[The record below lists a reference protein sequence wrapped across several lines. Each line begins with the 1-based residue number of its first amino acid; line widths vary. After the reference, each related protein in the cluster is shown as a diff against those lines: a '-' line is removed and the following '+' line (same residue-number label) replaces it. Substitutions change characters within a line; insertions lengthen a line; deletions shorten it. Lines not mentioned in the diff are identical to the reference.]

1 MGFYGNITNTSK
13 TTFAF
18 DRIYNN
24 RLQMDNNCASDG
36 VFLGRYVLVEY
47 GLPASQYI
55 IGYLDNNGNMYDDPT
70 DRSDSHIILCEKGK
84 MVKISKSSYWYL
96 YTGDIKSDGSPYW
109 RYLTRITNDRVDDE
123 QYNKNYQ
130 IDYPV
135 YGRGY
140 DSTVWIKQY
149 INNQETYIQIAE
161 LNTVVPNFSIYPLL
175 PQDPYVAVDNASI
188 VYQPGKYYYYD
199 ETDSHYK
206 LDNND
211 TKTEGRVYYLESELG
226 PAITADQ
233 SSTNLLYKL
242 RVPTN
247 FQLDL
252 DDNNIYYNKEG
263 FSKTKHSY
271 DNTTENS
278 INYKL
283 SQSGYKFYYNVEQD
297 NVVGEPIEDGYDR
310 KSLVVKLPAL
320 GNAVCETYD
329 LLYGQNRNDSTTNFD
344 KTNVK
349 GALNTLNKK
358 MNLGKLE
365 TNKLIYF
372 STETDNDINDNYMKS
387 AIIQGDNL
395 ISIDADIEKNGGAIK
410 ITHNNLD
417 VSKASKSYGKDVD
430 FSTFGSSI
438 TLPKLFA
445 DRAGHVVKEETFSVS
460 IPKGSYENTKE
471 GNVLTSLSFI
481 DTTGA
486 LSSEKSYL
494 GTLTLG
500 TGYITNDKLN
510 TITKDTTLND
520 SINRLIDNSD
530 SKYNTLLGQTNN
542 SFGKDT
548 VPTLYGLRQGI
559 NSDRDNISNLSDKI
573 DILNGA
579 VSTTNSVAY
588 SIKQAIDKLDK
599 TDNKVDKQFVT
610 AVEEKDGLIT
620 VSRSALQENDLPI
633 TFDGT
638 YSSSNK
644 VATMSSLNTLKT
656 NLLGGYTGTLADINT
671 LASGKLNESAV
682 RGLTYNATSGNNGA
696 KTIAE
701 MFDLIV
707 ELQNKNTQLNTT
719 IKALQDKDAESD
731 TTIKALQDKDI
742 ELNNLIAGLRTD
754 VDALK
759 NNSNNTDTP
768 SETT

>member
-13 TTFAF
+13 TTFTF
-18 DRIYNN
+18 DKIYSN
-24 RLQMDNNCASDG
+24 RLQMDNSCTSDG
-36 VFLGRYVLVEY
+36 IFLGRYVLVEY
-47 GLPASQYI
+47 GLPATQYLV
-55 IGYLDNNGNMYDDPT
+55 GYLDNKIMYDDPS
-70 DRSDSHIILCEKGK
+70 DRSDSHIILCENGK
-84 MVKISKSSYWYL
+84 LVKVKRSNQWYL
-96 YTGDIKSDGSPYW
+96 YVGNVTASGTKEW
-109 RYLTRITNDRVDDE
+109 KYLTRITNDRVDDE
-123 QYNKNYQ
+123 QYNLNYQ

-149 INNQETYIQIAE
+149 INNQETYVQIAE

-175 PQDPYVAVDNASI
+175 PQDPYVAVDDASV

-206 LDNND
+206 LDNSD

-226 PAITADQ
+226 PAITTDQ

-263 FSKTKHSY
+263 FNKAKSSY

-283 SQSGYKFYYNVEQD
+283 SQSGYRFYYNVEQD

-320 GNAVCETYD
+320 GNAVCDTYD
-329 LLYGQNRNDSTTNFD
+329 LLYGQNRNDSATNFD
-344 KTNVK
+344 KTNIK
-349 GALNTLNKK
+349 GALNTLNRK
-358 MNLGKLE
+358 MSLDKLD

-372 STETDNDINDNYMKS
+372 STEIDNNINDNYMKS
-387 AIIQGDNL
+387 ATIEGDNL
-395 ISIDADIEKNGGAIK
+395 ISVDANIEKNNGVIK
-410 ITHNNLD
+410 VTHNNLD
-417 VSKASKSYGKDVD
+417 VNKASKSYGKDVD
-430 FSTFGSSI
+430 FGTFGSSI
-438 TLPKLFA
+438 TLPKLFT
-445 DRAGHVVKEETFSVS
+445 DRAGHIVKEETFSIS
-460 IPKGSYENTKE
+460 IPKGSYANTKE
-471 GNVLTSLSFI
+471 GNVFTSLSFT

-494 GTLTLG
+494 GTLALG
-500 TGYITNDKLN
+500 EGYTINNKLN

-520 SINRLIDNSD
+520 SISKLIDNSD
-530 SKYNTLLGQTNN
+530 SKYNTLLGQSNN

-548 VPTLYGLRQGI
+548 IPTLYGLRQGI
-559 NSDRDNISNLSDKI
+559 NADRDSISNLSDKI
-573 DILNGA
+573 DVLNGT

-599 TDNKVDKQFVT
+599 ADNKVDKQFVT
-610 AVEEKDGLIT
+610 AVEEKNGLIT
-620 VSRSALQENDLPI
+620 VSRSALQESDLPI

-671 LASGKLNESAV
+671 LANGKLDESAV
-682 RGLTYNATSGNNGA
+682 RNLTYNATSGDNGA
-696 KTIAE
+696 KTVAG

-707 ELQNKNTQLNTT
+707 ALQNKSVELEKT
-719 IKALQDKDAESD
+719 IKALQDKD
-731 TTIKALQDKDI
+731 T
-742 ELNNLIAGLRTD
+742 ELNNLITGLRTD
-754 VDALK
+754 IDALK

>member
-13 TTFAF
+13 TTFTF

-55 IGYLDNNGNMYDDPT
+55 IGYLDNNGNMYDDPA
-70 DRSDSHIILCEKGK
+70 DRSDSHIILWEKGK
-84 MVKISKSSYWYL
+84 MVKVNRNRYWYL
-96 YTGDIKSDGSPYW
+96 YTGDTKSDGSPYW

-149 INNQETYIQIAE
+149 VNNQETYIQIAE

-175 PQDPYVAVDNASI
+175 PQDPYVAVDNANI

-199 ETDSHYK
+199 ENDSHYK
-206 LDNND
+206 LDNNA
-211 TKTEGRVYYLESELG
+211 TKTEGRIYYLESELG

-263 FSKTKHSY
+263 FNKTKRSY
-271 DNTTENS
+271 DGNTENS

-358 MNLGKLE
+358 MNLEKLK

-372 STETDNDINDNYMKS
+372 STETDNNINDNYMKS
-387 AIIQGDNL
+387 ATIQGDNL
-395 ISIDADIEKNGGAIK
+395 ISIDADIEKNDGAIK

-417 VSKASKSYGKDVD
+417 VNKASKSYGKNVD
-430 FSTFGSSI
+430 FNTFGSSI
-438 TLPKLFA
+438 TLPKLFT
-445 DRAGHVVKEETFSVS
+445 DRAGHIVKEETFSVS

-500 TGYITNDKLN
+500 TGYTTNNKLN

-520 SINRLIDNSD
+520 SISKLIDNSD

-542 SFGKDT
+542 SFGKDA

-559 NSDRDNISNLSDKI
+559 NSDRDSISNLSDKI
-573 DILNGA
+573 DILNGT

-588 SIKQAIDKLDK
+588 NIKQAIDKLDK

-620 VSRSALQENDLPI
+620 VSRSPLQESDLPI

-638 YSSSNK
+638 YSNSNK

-656 NLLGGYTGTLADINT
+656 NLLGGYTGTLADVNT
-671 LASGKLNESAV
+671 LASSKLNENAV

-696 KTIAE
+696 KTITG

-707 ELQNKNTQLNTT
+707 ELQNKNAQLNTT
-719 IKALQDKDAESD
+719 IKALQDKD
-731 TTIKALQDKDI
+731 T
-742 ELNNLIAGLRTD
+742 ELNKLITELRTD
-754 VDALK
+754 VDELK
-759 NNSNNTDTP
+759 KKINANTP

>member
-13 TTFAF
+13 TTFTF
-18 DRIYNN
+18 DKIYSN
-24 RLQMDNNCASDG
+24 RLQMDNSCTSDG
-36 VFLGRYVLVEY
+36 IFLGRYVLVEY
-47 GLPASQYI
+47 GLPATQYLV
-55 IGYLDNNGNMYDDPT
+55 GYLDNKIMYDDPS
-70 DRSDSHIILCEKGK
+70 DRSDSHIILCENGK
-84 MVKISKSSYWYL
+84 LVKVKRSNQWYL
-96 YTGDIKSDGSPYW
+96 YVGNVAASGTKEW
-109 RYLTRITNDRVDDE
+109 KYLTRITNDRVDDE
-123 QYNKNYQ
+123 QYNLNYQ

-149 INNQETYIQIAE
+149 INNQETYVQIAE

-175 PQDPYVAVDNASI
+175 PQDPYVAVDDSSI

-263 FSKTKHSY
+263 FNKAKRSY
-271 DNTTENS
+271 DNKTENT

-283 SQSGYKFYYNVEQD
+283 SQSGYRFYYNVEQD

-320 GNAVCETYD
+320 GNAVCDTYD
-329 LLYGQNRNDSTTNFD
+329 LLYGQNRDDSVTNFN

-349 GALNTLNKK
+349 GALNTLNRK
-358 MNLGKLE
+358 MSLDKLD

-372 STETDNDINDNYMKS
+372 STETDSDIDDNYMKS
-387 AIIQGDNL
+387 ATIEGDNL
-395 ISIDADIEKNGGAIK
+395 ISVDANIEKNSGIIK
-410 ITHNNLD
+410 VTHNNLD
-417 VSKASKSYGKDVD
+417 VNKASKSYGKDVD

-438 TLPKLFA
+438 KLPKLST
-445 DRAGHVVKEETFSVS
+445 DRAGHIVKEETFSVS
-460 IPKGSYENTKE
+460 IPKGSYINTKE
-471 GNVLTSLSFI
+471 GNVFTSLSFT

-494 GTLTLG
+494 GTLALG
-500 TGYITNDKLN
+500 EGYTINNKLN

-520 SINRLIDNSD
+520 SISKLIDNSD
-530 SKYNTLLGQTNN
+530 NKYNTLLGQSNN

-548 VPTLYGLRQGI
+548 IPTLYGLRQGI
-559 NSDRDNISNLSDKI
+559 NADRDSISNLSSKI
-573 DILNGA
+573 DVLNGA

-599 TDNKVDKQFVT
+599 ADNKVDKQFVT

-682 RGLTYNATSGNNGA
+682 RGLTYNATSGDNGA
-696 KTIAE
+696 KTVAG

-707 ELQNKNTQLNTT
+707 ALQNKNAELNQT
-719 IKALQDKDAESD
+719 IKALQNKD
-731 TTIKALQDKDI
+731 T
-742 ELNNLIAGLRTD
+742 ELNNLIIGLRTD

>member
-13 TTFAF
+13 TTFTF
-18 DRIYNN
+18 DKIYSN
-24 RLQMDNNCASDG
+24 RLQMDNSCTSDG
-36 VFLGRYVLVEY
+36 IFLGRYVLVEY
-47 GLPASQYI
+47 GLPATQYLV
-55 IGYLDNNGNMYDDPT
+55 GYLDNKIMYDDPS
-70 DRSDSHIILCEKGK
+70 DRSDSHIILCENGK
-84 MVKISKSSYWYL
+84 LVKVKRSNQWYL
-96 YTGDIKSDGSPYW
+96 YVGNVTASGTKEW
-109 RYLTRITNDRVDDE
+109 KYLTRITNDRVDDE
-123 QYNKNYQ
+123 QYNLNYQ

-149 INNQETYIQIAE
+149 INNQETYVQIAE

-226 PAITADQ
+226 PAITTDQ

-263 FSKTKHSY
+263 FSKTKRSY
-271 DNTTENS
+271 DNTTKNS

-283 SQSGYKFYYNVEQD
+283 SQSGYRFYYNVEQD

-320 GNAVCETYD
+320 GNAVCDTYD
-329 LLYGQNRNDSTTNFD
+329 LLYGQNRDDSTTNFD
-344 KTNVK
+344 KTNIK
-349 GALNTLNKK
+349 GALNTLNRK
-358 MNLGKLE
+358 MSLDKLD

-387 AIIQGDNL
+387 ATIEGDNL
-395 ISIDADIEKNGGAIK
+395 ISVDANIEKNSGVIK

-430 FSTFGSSI
+430 FGTFGSSI
-438 TLPKLFA
+438 TLPKLFT
-445 DRAGHVVKEETFSVS
+445 DRAGHIVKEETFSVS
-460 IPKGSYENTKE
+460 IPKGSYTNTKE
-471 GNVLTSLSFI
+471 GNVFTSLNFT

-494 GTLTLG
+494 GTLALG
-500 TGYITNDKLN
+500 KGYIINNKLN

-520 SINRLIDNSD
+520 SISKLIDNSD
-530 SKYNTLLGQTNN
+530 SKYNTLLGQSNN

-548 VPTLYGLRQGI
+548 IPTLYGLRQGI
-559 NSDRDNISNLSDKI
+559 NTDRDSISNLSDKI
-573 DILNGA
+573 DVLNGT

-620 VSRSALQENDLPI
+620 VSRSALQESDLPI

-638 YSSSNK
+638 YSNSNK

-682 RGLTYNATSGNNGA
+682 RGLTYNATSGDNGA
-696 KTIAE
+696 KTVVG

-707 ELQNKNTQLNTT
+707 VLQTKNAELNKT
-719 IKALQDKDAESD
+719 IKALQDKD
-731 TTIKALQDKDI
+731 T
-742 ELNNLIAGLRTD
+742 ELNDLITGLRTD

-759 NNSNNTDTP
+759 KNSNNTDIP

>member
-13 TTFAF
+13 TTFTF
-18 DRIYNN
+18 DKIYSN
-24 RLQMDNNCASDG
+24 RLQMDNSCTSDG
-36 VFLGRYVLVEY
+36 IFLGRYVLVEY
-47 GLPASQYI
+47 GLPATQYLV
-55 IGYLDNNGNMYDDPT
+55 GYLDNKIMYDDPS
-70 DRSDSHIILCEKGK
+70 DRSDSHIILCENGK
-84 MVKISKSSYWYL
+84 LVKVKRSNQWYL
-96 YTGDIKSDGSPYW
+96 YVGNVTASGTKEW
-109 RYLTRITNDRVDDE
+109 KYLTRITNDRVDDE
-123 QYNKNYQ
+123 QYNLNYQ

-149 INNQETYIQIAE
+149 INNQETYVQIAE

-175 PQDPYVAVDNASI
+175 PQDPYVAVDDSNI
-188 VYQPGKYYYYD
+188 IYQPGKYYYYD

-226 PAITADQ
+226 PAITTDQ

-263 FSKTKHSY
+263 FSKTKRSY
-271 DNTTENS
+271 DNTTENT

-283 SQSGYKFYYNVEQD
+283 SQSGYRFYYNVEQD

-320 GNAVCETYD
+320 GNAVCDTYD
-329 LLYGQNRNDSTTNFD
+329 LLYGQNRDDSATNFD
-344 KTNVK
+344 KTNIK
-349 GALNTLNKK
+349 GALNTLNRK
-358 MNLGKLE
+358 MSLDKLD

-387 AIIQGDNL
+387 ATIEGDNL
-395 ISIDADIEKNGGAIK
+395 ISVDANIEKNSGVIK

-417 VSKASKSYGKDVD
+417 VSKASKSYGKDID
-430 FSTFGSSI
+430 FGTFGSSI
-438 TLPKLFA
+438 TLPKLFT
-445 DRAGHVVKEETFSVS
+445 DRAGHIVKEETFSVS
-460 IPKGSYENTKE
+460 IPKGSYINTKE
-471 GNVLTSLSFI
+471 GNVFTSLNFI

-500 TGYITNDKLN
+500 TGYITNNKLN

-520 SINRLIDNSD
+520 SITKLIDNSD

-559 NSDRDNISNLSDKI
+559 NSDRDSISNLSDKI

-599 TDNKVDKQFVT
+599 ADNKVDKQFVT
-610 AVEEKDGLIT
+610 AVEEKDGLII
-620 VSRSALQENDLPI
+620 VSRSALQESDLPI

-671 LASGKLNESAV
+671 LTSSKLNESAV
-682 RGLTYNATSGNNGA
+682 RGLTYNATSGDNGA
-696 KTIAE
+696 KTVAE

-707 ELQNKNTQLNTT
+707 ALQNKNAELNKT
-719 IKALQDKDAESD
+719 IKALQDKD
-731 TTIKALQDKDI
+731 T
-742 ELNNLIAGLRTD
+742 ELNDLITGLRTD

-759 NNSNNTDTP
+759 KNSNNTDTP

>member
-13 TTFAF
+13 TTFTF
-18 DRIYNN
+18 DKIYSN
-24 RLQMDNNCASDG
+24 RLQMDNSCTSDG
-36 VFLGRYVLVEY
+36 IFLGRYVLVEY
-47 GLPASQYI
+47 GLPATQYLV
-55 IGYLDNNGNMYDDPT
+55 GYLDNKIMYDDPS
-70 DRSDSHIILCEKGK
+70 DRSDSHIILCENGK
-84 MVKISKSSYWYL
+84 LVKVKRSNQWYL
-96 YTGDIKSDGSPYW
+96 YVGNVTASGTKEW
-109 RYLTRITNDRVDDE
+109 KYLTRITNDRVDDE
-123 QYNKNYQ
+123 QYNLNYQ

-149 INNQETYIQIAE
+149 INNQETYVQIAE

-226 PAITADQ
+226 PAITTDQ

-263 FSKTKHSY
+263 FSKTKRSY
-271 DNTTENS
+271 DNTTKNS

-283 SQSGYKFYYNVEQD
+283 SQSGYRFYYNVEQD

-320 GNAVCETYD
+320 GNAVCDTYD
-329 LLYGQNRNDSTTNFD
+329 LLYGQNRDDSITNFD
-344 KTNVK
+344 KTNIK
-349 GALNTLNKK
+349 GALNTLNRK
-358 MNLGKLE
+358 MSLDKLD

-387 AIIQGDNL
+387 ATIEGDNL
-395 ISIDADIEKNGGAIK
+395 ISVDANIEKNSGVIK

-430 FSTFGSSI
+430 FGTFGSSI
-438 TLPKLFA
+438 TLPKLFT
-445 DRAGHVVKEETFSVS
+445 DRAGHIVKEETFSVS
-460 IPKGSYENTKE
+460 IPKGSYTNTKE
-471 GNVLTSLSFI
+471 GNVFTSLNFT

-494 GTLTLG
+494 GTLALG
-500 TGYITNDKLN
+500 KGYIINNKLN

-520 SINRLIDNSD
+520 SISKLIDNSD
-530 SKYNTLLGQTNN
+530 SKYNTLLGQSNN

-548 VPTLYGLRQGI
+548 IPTLYGLRQGI
-559 NSDRDNISNLSDKI
+559 NADRDSISNLSDKI
-573 DILNGA
+573 DVLNGT

-588 SIKQAIDKLDK
+588 SVKQAIDKLDK

-620 VSRSALQENDLPI
+620 VSRSALQESDLPI

-638 YSSSNK
+638 YSNSNK

-682 RGLTYNATSGNNGA
+682 RGLTYNATSGDNGA
-696 KTIAE
+696 KTVVG

-707 ELQNKNTQLNTT
+707 VLQTKNAELNKT
-719 IKALQDKDAESD
+719 IKALQDKD
-731 TTIKALQDKDI
+731 T
-742 ELNNLIAGLRTD
+742 ELNDLITGLRTD

-759 NNSNNTDTP
+759 KNSNNTDTP

>member
-13 TTFAF
+13 TTFTF
-18 DRIYNN
+18 DKIYSN
-24 RLQMDNNCASDG
+24 RLQMDNSCTSDG
-36 VFLGRYVLVEY
+36 IFLGRYVLVEY
-47 GLPASQYI
+47 GLPATQYLV
-55 IGYLDNNGNMYDDPT
+55 GYLDNKIMYDDPS
-70 DRSDSHIILCEKGK
+70 DRSDSHIILCENGK
-84 MVKISKSSYWYL
+84 LVKVKRSNQWYL
-96 YTGDIKSDGSPYW
+96 YVGNVTASGIKEW
-109 RYLTRITNDRVDDE
+109 KYLTRITNDRVDDE
-123 QYNKNYQ
+123 QYNLNYQ

-149 INNQETYIQIAE
+149 INNQETYVQIAE

-175 PQDPYVAVDNASI
+175 PQDPYVVVDDSNI

-211 TKTEGRVYYLESELG
+211 TKTEGRIYYLESELG
-226 PAITADQ
+226 PAITTDQ

-263 FSKTKHSY
+263 FSKTKHFR
-271 DNTTENS
+271 DNKTENT

-283 SQSGYKFYYNVEQD
+283 SQSGYRFYYNVEQD

-320 GNAVCETYD
+320 GNAVCDTYD
-329 LLYGQNRNDSTTNFD
+329 LLYGQNRNDSVTNFD
-344 KTNVK
+344 KTNIK
-349 GALNTLNKK
+349 GALNTLNRK
-358 MNLGKLE
+358 MSLDKLD

-372 STETDNDINDNYMKS
+372 STEIDNDINDNYMKS
-387 AIIQGDNL
+387 ATIEGDNL
-395 ISIDADIEKNGGAIK
+395 ISVDANIEKNSGIIK
-410 ITHNNLD
+410 VTHNNLD
-417 VSKASKSYGKDVD
+417 VNKASKSYGKDVD
-430 FSTFGSSI
+430 FGTFGSSI
-438 TLPKLFA
+438 KLPKLST
-445 DRAGHVVKEETFSVS
+445 DRAGHIVKEETFSVS
-460 IPKGSYENTKE
+460 IPKGSYTNTKE
-471 GNVLTSLSFI
+471 GNVFTSLSFT

-494 GTLTLG
+494 GTLALG
-500 TGYITNDKLN
+500 EGYTINNKLN
-510 TITKDTTLND
+510 TITKDTTLNN
-520 SINRLIDNSD
+520 SISKLIDNSD
-530 SKYNTLLGQTNN
+530 NKYNTLLGQSNN

-548 VPTLYGLRQGI
+548 TPTLYGLRQGI
-559 NSDRDNISNLSDKI
+559 NADRDSISNLSGKI

-599 TDNKVDKQFVT
+599 ADNKVDKQFVT

-633 TFDGT
+633 TFDGV

-671 LASGKLNESAV
+671 LISGKLDESAV
-682 RGLTYNATSGNNGA
+682 RGLTYNATSGDNGA
-696 KTIAE
+696 KTVAE

-707 ELQNKNTQLNTT
+707 ALQNK
-719 IKALQDKDAESD
+719 DK
-731 TTIKALQDKDI
+731 
-742 ELNNLIAGLRTD
+742 ELNDLITGLRAD

-759 NNSNNTDTP
+759 K
-768 SETT
+768 

>member
-13 TTFAF
+13 TTFTF
-18 DRIYNN
+18 DKIYSN
-24 RLQMDNNCASDG
+24 RLQMDNSCTSDG
-36 VFLGRYVLVEY
+36 IFLGRYVLVEY
-47 GLPASQYI
+47 GLPATQYLV
-55 IGYLDNNGNMYDDPT
+55 GYLDNKIMYDDPS
-70 DRSDSHIILCEKGK
+70 DRSDSHIILCENGK
-84 MVKISKSSYWYL
+84 LVKVKRSNQWYL
-96 YTGDIKSDGSPYW
+96 YVGNVAASGTKEW
-109 RYLTRITNDRVDDE
+109 KYLTRITNDRVDDE
-123 QYNKNYQ
+123 QYNLNYQ

-149 INNQETYIQIAE
+149 INNQETYVQIAE

-175 PQDPYVAVDNASI
+175 PQDPYVAVDDSNI

-271 DNTTENS
+271 DNTTKNS

-387 AIIQGDNL
+387 ATIQGDNL

-460 IPKGSYENTKE
+460 IPKGSYENIKE

-500 TGYITNDKLN
+500 TGYTTNVKLN

-559 NSDRDNISNLSDKI
+559 NSDRDNINNLSDKI

-644 VATMSSLNTLKT
+644 VATMSSLNTLKA
-656 NLLGGYTGTLADINT
+656 NLLGDYTGTLADVNT
-671 LASGKLNESAV
+671 LASSKLNEDAV
-682 RGLTYNATSGNNGA
+682 RGLTYNATSGTNGA

-707 ELQNKNTQLNTT
+707 ELQNKNTQLN
-719 IKALQDKDAESD
+719 

-768 SETT
+768 SETS

>member
-13 TTFAF
+13 TTFTF

-55 IGYLDNNGNMYDDPT
+55 IGYLDNNGNMYDDPA

-84 MVKISKSSYWYL
+84 MVKVNRNRYWYL
-96 YTGDIKSDGSPYW
+96 YTGDTKSDGSPYW

-149 INNQETYIQIAE
+149 VNNQETYIQIAE

-175 PQDPYVAVDNASI
+175 PQDPYVAVDNANI

-206 LDNND
+206 LDNNA
-211 TKTEGRVYYLESELG
+211 TKTEGRIYYLESELG

-233 SSTNLLYKL
+233 TSTNLLYKL

-263 FSKTKHSY
+263 FSKTKRSY
-271 DNTTENS
+271 DGNTENS

-358 MNLGKLE
+358 MNLEKLK

-387 AIIQGDNL
+387 ATIQGDNL
-395 ISIDADIEKNGGAIK
+395 ISIDADIEKNDGAIK

-417 VSKASKSYGKDVD
+417 VNKASKSYGKNVD
-430 FSTFGSSI
+430 FNTFGSSI
-438 TLPKLFA
+438 TLPKLFT
-445 DRAGHVVKEETFSVS
+445 DRAGHIVKEETFSVS

-471 GNVLTSLSFI
+471 GNVLTSLNFI

-500 TGYITNDKLN
+500 TGYITNNKLN

-520 SINRLIDNSD
+520 SISKLIDNSD

-542 SFGKDT
+542 SFGKDV

-559 NSDRDNISNLSDKI
+559 NSDRDSISNLSDKI
-573 DILNGA
+573 DILNGT

-588 SIKQAIDKLDK
+588 SVKQAIDKLDK

-620 VSRSALQENDLPI
+620 VSRSPLQESDLPI

-638 YSSSNK
+638 YSNSNK

-656 NLLGGYTGTLADINT
+656 NLLGGYTGTLADVNT
-671 LASGKLNESAV
+671 LASSKLNENAV

-696 KTIAE
+696 KTITG

-719 IKALQDKDAESD
+719 IKALQDKD
-731 TTIKALQDKDI
+731 T
-742 ELNNLIAGLRTD
+742 ELNKLITELRTD
-754 VDALK
+754 VDELK
-759 NNSNNTDTP
+759 KKINANTP

>member
-13 TTFAF
+13 TTFTF

-55 IGYLDNNGNMYDDPT
+55 IGYLDNNGNMYDDPA

-84 MVKISKSSYWYL
+84 MVKVNRNRYWYL
-96 YTGDIKSDGSPYW
+96 YTGDTKSDGSPYW

-149 INNQETYIQIAE
+149 VNNQETYIQIAE

-175 PQDPYVAVDNASI
+175 PQDPYVVVDNANI

-199 ETDSHYK
+199 ENDSHYK
-206 LDNND
+206 LDNNA
-211 TKTEGRVYYLESELG
+211 TKTEGRIYYLESELG

-263 FSKTKHSY
+263 FSKTKRSY
-271 DNTTENS
+271 DGNTENS

-358 MNLGKLE
+358 MNLEKLE

-387 AIIQGDNL
+387 ATIQGDNL
-395 ISIDADIEKNGGAIK
+395 ISIDADIEKNDGAIK

-417 VSKASKSYGKDVD
+417 INKASKSYGKNVD
-430 FSTFGSSI
+430 FNTFGSSI
-438 TLPKLFA
+438 TLPKLFT
-445 DRAGHVVKEETFSVS
+445 DRAGHIVKEETFSVS
-460 IPKGSYENTKE
+460 IPKGSYTNTKE
-471 GNVLTSLSFI
+471 GNVFTSLNFT

-494 GTLTLG
+494 GTLALG
-500 TGYITNDKLN
+500 KGYIINNKLN

-520 SINRLIDNSD
+520 SISKLIDNSD

-548 VPTLYGLRQGI
+548 IPTLYGLRQGI
-559 NSDRDNISNLSDKI
+559 NSDRDSISDLSSKI
-573 DILNGA
+573 DTLNGA
-579 VSTTNSVAY
+579 ESITNSVAY

-620 VSRSALQENDLPI
+620 VSRSPLQESDLPI

-638 YSSSNK
+638 YSNSNK

-682 RGLTYNATSGNNGA
+682 RGLTYNATSGDNGA
-696 KTIAE
+696 KTVVG

-707 ELQNKNTQLNTT
+707 VLQNKSVELEKT
-719 IKALQDKDAESD
+719 IKALQDKD
-731 TTIKALQDKDI
+731 T
-742 ELNNLIAGLRTD
+742 ELNNLITGLRTD
-754 VDALK
+754 IDALK
-759 NNSNNTDTP
+759 NNSSNTDTP

>member
-13 TTFAF
+13 TTFTF
-18 DRIYNN
+18 DKIYSN
-24 RLQMDNNCASDG
+24 RLQMDNSCTSDG
-36 VFLGRYVLVEY
+36 IFLGRYVLVEY
-47 GLPASQYI
+47 GLPATQYLV
-55 IGYLDNNGNMYDDPT
+55 GYLDNKIMYDDPS
-70 DRSDSHIILCEKGK
+70 DRNDSHIILCENGK
-84 MVKISKSSYWYL
+84 LVKVKRSNQWYL
-96 YTGDIKSDGSPYW
+96 YVGNVTASGTKEW
-109 RYLTRITNDRVDDE
+109 KYLTRITNDRVDDE
-123 QYNKNYQ
+123 QYNLNYQ

-149 INNQETYIQIAE
+149 INNQETYVQIAE

-175 PQDPYVAVDNASI
+175 PQDPYVAVDDASV

-206 LDNND
+206 LDNSD
-211 TKTEGRVYYLESELG
+211 TKTEGRIYYLESELG
-226 PAITADQ
+226 PAITTDQ

-263 FSKTKHSY
+263 FNKVKHSY
-271 DNTTENS
+271 DNTTENT

-283 SQSGYKFYYNVEQD
+283 SQSGYRFYYNVEQD

-320 GNAVCETYD
+320 GNAVCDTYD
-329 LLYGQNRNDSTTNFD
+329 LLYGQNRNDSATNFD
-344 KTNVK
+344 KTNIK
-349 GALNTLNKK
+349 GALNTLNRK
-358 MNLGKLE
+358 MSLDKLD

-387 AIIQGDNL
+387 ATIEGDNL
-395 ISIDADIEKNGGAIK
+395 ISVDANIEKNSGIIK

-430 FSTFGSSI
+430 FGTFGSSI
-438 TLPKLFA
+438 KLPKLFT
-445 DRAGHVVKEETFSVS
+445 DRAGHIVKEETFSVS
-460 IPKGSYENTKE
+460 IPKGSYINTKE
-471 GNVLTSLSFI
+471 GNVFTSLSFT
-481 DTTGA
+481 DTTGT

-494 GTLTLG
+494 GTLALG
-500 TGYITNDKLN
+500 EGYTINNKLN

-520 SINRLIDNSD
+520 SINKLIDNSD

-548 VPTLYGLRQGI
+548 IPTLYGLRQGI
-559 NSDRDNISNLSDKI
+559 NADRDNISNLSSKI
-573 DILNGA
+573 DVLNGT

-671 LASGKLNESAV
+671 LASSKLNESAV
-682 RGLTYNATSGNNGA
+682 RGLTYNATSGDNGA
-696 KTIAE
+696 KTVAG

-707 ELQNKNTQLNTT
+707 VLQNKNTELS
-719 IKALQDKDAESD
+719 K
-731 TTIKALQDKDI
+731 TIKALQDKDI
-742 ELNNLIAGLRTD
+742 ELNDLITGLRTD

-759 NNSNNTDTP
+759 KKINANTP

>member
-13 TTFAF
+13 TTFTF
-18 DRIYNN
+18 DKIYSN
-24 RLQMDNNCASDG
+24 RLQMDNSCTSDG
-36 VFLGRYVLVEY
+36 IFLGRYVLVEY
-47 GLPASQYI
+47 GLPATQYLV
-55 IGYLDNNGNMYDDPT
+55 GYLDNKIMYDDPS
-70 DRSDSHIILCEKGK
+70 DRSDSHIILCENGK
-84 MVKISKSSYWYL
+84 LVKVKRSNQWYL
-96 YTGDIKSDGSPYW
+96 YVGNVTASGTKEW
-109 RYLTRITNDRVDDE
+109 KYLTRITNDRVDDE
-123 QYNKNYQ
+123 QYNLNYQ

-149 INNQETYIQIAE
+149 INNQETYVQIAE

-175 PQDPYVAVDNASI
+175 PQDPYVAVDDASV

-199 ETDSHYK
+199 EVDSHYK

-263 FSKTKHSY
+263 FSKTKRSY

-283 SQSGYKFYYNVEQD
+283 SQSGYRFYYNVEQD
-297 NVVGEPIEDGYDR
+297 NVVGEPIDDGYDR

-320 GNAVCETYD
+320 GNAVCDTYD
-329 LLYGQNRNDSTTNFD
+329 LLYGQNRNDSITNFD
-344 KTNVK
+344 KTNIK
-349 GALNTLNKK
+349 GALNTLNRK
-358 MNLGKLE
+358 MSLDKLD

-372 STETDNDINDNYMKS
+372 STEIDNNINDNYMKS
-387 AIIQGDNL
+387 ATIEGDNL
-395 ISIDADIEKNGGAIK
+395 ISVDADIEKNSGVIK
-410 ITHNNLD
+410 VTHNNLD
-417 VSKASKSYGKDVD
+417 VNKASKSYGKDVD
-430 FSTFGSSI
+430 FGTFGSSI
-438 TLPKLFA
+438 KLPKLFA
-445 DRAGHVVKEETFSVS
+445 DRAGHIVKEETFSVS
-460 IPKGSYENTKE
+460 IPKGSYTNTKE
-471 GNVLTSLSFI
+471 GNVFTSLSFT

-486 LSSEKSYL
+486 LRSEKSYL
-494 GTLTLG
+494 GTLALG
-500 TGYITNDKLN
+500 EGYTINNKLN

-520 SINRLIDNSD
+520 SINKLIDNSD
-530 SKYNTLLGQTNN
+530 SKYNTLLGQSNN

-559 NSDRDNISNLSDKI
+559 NTDRNSISNLSSKI

-599 TDNKVDKQFVT
+599 ADNKVDKQFVT

-620 VSRSALQENDLPI
+620 VSRSTLQENDLPI

-656 NLLGGYTGTLADINT
+656 SLLGGYTGTLADINT
-671 LASGKLNESAV
+671 LASSKLNESAV
-682 RGLTYNATSGNNGA
+682 RGLTYNATSGDNGA
-696 KTIAE
+696 KTVAG

-707 ELQNKNTQLNTT
+707 TLQNKNVELEKT
-719 IKALQDKDAESD
+719 IKALQDKD
-731 TTIKALQDKDI
+731 T
-742 ELNNLIAGLRTD
+742 ELNNLITGLRTD

-759 NNSNNTDTP
+759 NNSNNANTP

>member
-13 TTFAF
+13 TTFTF
-18 DRIYNN
+18 DKIYSN
-24 RLQMDNNCASDG
+24 RLQMDNSCTSDG
-36 VFLGRYVLVEY
+36 IFLGRYVLVEY
-47 GLPASQYI
+47 GLPATQYLV
-55 IGYLDNNGNMYDDPT
+55 GYLDNKIMYNDPS
-70 DRSDSHIILCEKGK
+70 DRSDSHIILCENGK
-84 MVKISKSSYWYL
+84 LVKVKRSNQWYL
-96 YTGDIKSDGSPYW
+96 YVGNVTASGTKEW
-109 RYLTRITNDRVDDE
+109 KYLTRITNDRVDDE
-123 QYNKNYQ
+123 QYNLNYQ

-149 INNQETYIQIAE
+149 INNQETYVQIAE

-175 PQDPYVAVDNASI
+175 PQDPYVAVDDSSI

-211 TKTEGRVYYLESELG
+211 IKTEGRIYYLESELG
-226 PAITADQ
+226 PAITTDQ

-263 FSKTKHSY
+263 FNKTKRSY
-271 DNTTENS
+271 DNTTENT

-283 SQSGYKFYYNVEQD
+283 SQSGYRFYYNVEQD

-320 GNAVCETYD
+320 GNAVCDTYD
-329 LLYGQNRNDSTTNFD
+329 LLYGQNRNDSATNFD
-344 KTNVK
+344 KTNIK
-349 GALNTLNKK
+349 GALNTLNRK
-358 MNLGKLE
+358 MSLDKLD

-387 AIIQGDNL
+387 ATIEGDNL
-395 ISIDADIEKNGGAIK
+395 ISVDANIEKNNGVIK
-410 ITHNNLD
+410 VTHNNLD
-417 VSKASKSYGKDVD
+417 VNKASKSYGKDVD
-430 FSTFGSSI
+430 FGTFGSSI

-445 DRAGHVVKEETFSVS
+445 DRAGHIVKEETFSIS
-460 IPKGSYENTKE
+460 IPKGSYTNIKE
-471 GNVLTSLSFI
+471 GNVFTSLSFT

-494 GTLTLG
+494 GTLALG
-500 TGYITNDKLN
+500 EGYIINNKLN

-520 SINRLIDNSD
+520 SISKLIDNSD
-530 SKYNTLLGQTNN
+530 SKYNTLLGQSNN

-548 VPTLYGLRQGI
+548 IPTLYGLRQGI
-559 NSDRDNISNLSDKI
+559 NADRDSISNLSDKI
-573 DILNGA
+573 DVLNGT

-599 TDNKVDKQFVT
+599 ADNKVDKQFVT
-610 AVEEKDGLIT
+610 AVEEKNGLIT
-620 VSRSALQENDLPI
+620 VSRSALQESDLPI

-638 YSSSNK
+638 YSNSNK

-682 RGLTYNATSGNNGA
+682 RNLTYNATSGDNGA
-696 KTIAE
+696 KTVAG

-707 ELQNKNTQLNTT
+707 ALQTKNAELNKT
-719 IKALQDKDAESD
+719 IKALQDKD
-731 TTIKALQDKDI
+731 T
-742 ELNNLIAGLRTD
+742 ELNDLITGLRTD

-759 NNSNNTDTP
+759 KNSNNTDTP

>member
-13 TTFAF
+13 TTFTF
-18 DRIYNN
+18 DKIYSN
-24 RLQMDNNCASDG
+24 RLQMDNSCTSDG
-36 VFLGRYVLVEY
+36 IFLGRYVLVEY
-47 GLPASQYI
+47 GLPATQYLV
-55 IGYLDNNGNMYDDPT
+55 GYLDNKIMYDDPS
-70 DRSDSHIILCEKGK
+70 DRSDSHIILCENGK
-84 MVKISKSSYWYL
+84 LVKVKRSNQWYL
-96 YTGDIKSDGSPYW
+96 YVGNVTASGTKEW
-109 RYLTRITNDRVDDE
+109 KYLTRITNDRVDDE
-123 QYNKNYQ
+123 QYNLNYQ

-149 INNQETYIQIAE
+149 INNQETYVQIAE

-175 PQDPYVAVDNASI
+175 PQDPYVAVDDASV

-199 ETDSHYK
+199 EVDSHYK

-263 FSKTKHSY
+263 FSKTKRSY

-320 GNAVCETYD
+320 GNAVCDTYD

-344 KTNVK
+344 KTNIK
-349 GALNTLNKK
+349 GALNTLNRK
-358 MNLGKLE
+358 MSLDKLD

-372 STETDNDINDNYMKS
+372 STEIDNNINDNYMKS
-387 AIIQGDNL
+387 ATIEGDNL
-395 ISIDADIEKNGGAIK
+395 ISVDADIEKNSGVIK
-410 ITHNNLD
+410 VTHNNLD
-417 VSKASKSYGKDVD
+417 VNKASKSYGKDVD
-430 FSTFGSSI
+430 FGTFGSSI
-438 TLPKLFA
+438 KLPKLFA
-445 DRAGHVVKEETFSVS
+445 DRAGHIVKEETFSVS
-460 IPKGSYENTKE
+460 IPKGSYTNTKE
-471 GNVLTSLSFI
+471 GNVFTSLSFT

-486 LSSEKSYL
+486 LRSEKSYL
-494 GTLTLG
+494 GTLALG
-500 TGYITNDKLN
+500 EGYTINNKLN

-520 SINRLIDNSD
+520 SINKLIDNSD
-530 SKYNTLLGQTNN
+530 SKYNTLLGQSNN

-559 NSDRDNISNLSDKI
+559 NTDRNSISNLSSKI

-599 TDNKVDKQFVT
+599 ADNKVDKQFVT

-656 NLLGGYTGTLADINT
+656 SLLGGYTGTLADINT
-671 LASGKLNESAV
+671 LASSKLNESAV
-682 RGLTYNATSGNNGA
+682 RDLTYNAASGDNGA
-696 KTIAE
+696 KTVAG

-707 ELQNKNTQLNTT
+707 ALQNKNVELEKT
-719 IKALQDKDAESD
+719 IKALQDKD
-731 TTIKALQDKDI
+731 T
-742 ELNNLIAGLRTD
+742 ELNNLITGLRTD

-759 NNSNNTDTP
+759 NNSNNANTP

>member
-13 TTFAF
+13 TTFTF
-18 DRIYNN
+18 DKIYSN
-24 RLQMDNNCASDG
+24 RLQMDNSCTSDG
-36 VFLGRYVLVEY
+36 IFLGRYVLVEY
-47 GLPASQYI
+47 GLPATQYLV
-55 IGYLDNNGNMYDDPT
+55 GYLDNKIMYDDPS
-70 DRSDSHIILCEKGK
+70 DRSDSHIILCENGK
-84 MVKISKSSYWYL
+84 LVKVKRSNQWYL
-96 YTGDIKSDGSPYW
+96 YVGNVTASGIKEW
-109 RYLTRITNDRVDDE
+109 KYLTRITNDRVDDE
-123 QYNKNYQ
+123 QYNLNYQ

-149 INNQETYIQIAE
+149 INNQETYVQIAE

-175 PQDPYVAVDNASI
+175 PQDPYVAVDDASV

-199 ETDSHYK
+199 EVDSHYK

-263 FSKTKHSY
+263 FSKTKRSY

-283 SQSGYKFYYNVEQD
+283 SQSGYRFYYNVEQD
-297 NVVGEPIEDGYDR
+297 NVVGEPIDDGYDR

-320 GNAVCETYD
+320 GNAVCDTYD

-344 KTNVK
+344 KTNIK
-349 GALNTLNKK
+349 GALNTLNRK
-358 MNLGKLE
+358 MSLDKLD

-372 STETDNDINDNYMKS
+372 STEIDNNINDNYMKS
-387 AIIQGDNL
+387 ATIEGDNL
-395 ISIDADIEKNGGAIK
+395 ISVDANIEKNSGVIK
-410 ITHNNLD
+410 VIHNNLD
-417 VSKASKSYGKDVD
+417 MNKASKSYGKDVD
-430 FSTFGSSI
+430 FGTFGSSI
-438 TLPKLFA
+438 KLPKLFA
-445 DRAGHVVKEETFSVS
+445 DRAGHIVKEETFSVS
-460 IPKGSYENTKE
+460 IPKGSYTNTKE
-471 GNVLTSLSFI
+471 GNVFTSLSFT

-486 LSSEKSYL
+486 LRSEKSYL
-494 GTLTLG
+494 GTLALG
-500 TGYITNDKLN
+500 EGYTINNKLN

-520 SINRLIDNSD
+520 SINKLIDNSD
-530 SKYNTLLGQTNN
+530 SKYNTLLGQSNN

-548 VPTLYGLRQGI
+548 TPTLYGLRQGI
-559 NSDRDNISNLSDKI
+559 NADRDSISNLSGKI

-599 TDNKVDKQFVT
+599 ADNKVDKQFVT
-610 AVEEKDGLIT
+610 AVEEKDGLII
-620 VSRSALQENDLPI
+620 VSRSALQESDLPI

-682 RGLTYNATSGNNGA
+682 RGLTYNATSGDNGA
-696 KTIAE
+696 KTVAG

-707 ELQNKNTQLNTT
+707 ALQNKNAELNKT
-719 IKALQDKDAESD
+719 IKALQDKD
-731 TTIKALQDKDI
+731 T
-742 ELNNLIAGLRTD
+742 ELNDLITGLRTD

-759 NNSNNTDTP
+759 KNSNNADTP

>member
-13 TTFAF
+13 TTFTF
-18 DRIYNN
+18 DKIYSN
-24 RLQMDNNCASDG
+24 RLQMDNSCTSDG
-36 VFLGRYVLVEY
+36 IFLGRYVLVEY
-47 GLPASQYI
+47 GLPATQYLV
-55 IGYLDNNGNMYDDPT
+55 GYLDNKIMYDDPS
-70 DRSDSHIILCEKGK
+70 DRSDSHIILCENGK
-84 MVKISKSSYWYL
+84 LVKVKRSNQWYL
-96 YTGDIKSDGSPYW
+96 YVGNVTASGTKEW
-109 RYLTRITNDRVDDE
+109 KYLTRITNDRVDDE
-123 QYNKNYQ
+123 QYNLNYQ

-149 INNQETYIQIAE
+149 INNQETYVQIAE

-175 PQDPYVAVDNASI
+175 PQDPYVAVDDASV

-206 LDNND
+206 LDNSD
-211 TKTEGRVYYLESELG
+211 TKTEGRIYYLESELG
-226 PAITADQ
+226 PAITTDQ

-263 FSKTKHSY
+263 FNKVKHSY
-271 DNTTENS
+271 DNTTENT

-283 SQSGYKFYYNVEQD
+283 SQSGYRFYYNVEQD

-320 GNAVCETYD
+320 GNAVCDTYD
-329 LLYGQNRNDSTTNFD
+329 LLYGQNRNDSATNFD
-344 KTNVK
+344 KTNIK
-349 GALNTLNKK
+349 GALNTLNRK
-358 MNLGKLE
+358 MSLDKLD

-387 AIIQGDNL
+387 ATIEGDNL
-395 ISIDADIEKNGGAIK
+395 ISVDANIEKNSGIIK

-430 FSTFGSSI
+430 FGTFGSSI
-438 TLPKLFA
+438 KLPKLFT
-445 DRAGHVVKEETFSVS
+445 DRAGHIVKEETFSVS
-460 IPKGSYENTKE
+460 IPKGSYINTKE
-471 GNVLTSLSFI
+471 GNVFTSLSFT
-481 DTTGA
+481 DTTGT

-494 GTLTLG
+494 GTLALG
-500 TGYITNDKLN
+500 EGYTINNKLN

-520 SINRLIDNSD
+520 SINKLIDNSD

-559 NSDRDNISNLSDKI
+559 NSDRDSISNLSDKI

-599 TDNKVDKQFVT
+599 ADNKVDKQFVT
-610 AVEEKDGLIT
+610 AVEEKDGLII
-620 VSRSALQENDLPI
+620 VSRSALQESDLPI

-671 LASGKLNESAV
+671 LASSKLNESAV
-682 RGLTYNATSGNNGA
+682 RGLTYNATSGDNGA
-696 KTIAE
+696 KTVAG

-707 ELQNKNTQLNTT
+707 VLQNKNMELS
-719 IKALQDKDAESD
+719 K
-731 TTIKALQDKDI
+731 TIKALQDKDI
-742 ELNNLIAGLRTD
+742 ELNDLITGLRTD

-759 NNSNNTDTP
+759 KNSNNTDTP

>member
-13 TTFAF
+13 TTFTF
-18 DRIYNN
+18 DKIYSN
-24 RLQMDNNCASDG
+24 RLQMDNSCTSDG
-36 VFLGRYVLVEY
+36 IFLGRYVLVEY
-47 GLPASQYI
+47 GLPATQYLV
-55 IGYLDNNGNMYDDPT
+55 GYLDNKIMYDDPS
-70 DRSDSHIILCEKGK
+70 DRSDSHIILCENGK
-84 MVKISKSSYWYL
+84 LVKVKRSNQWYL
-96 YTGDIKSDGSPYW
+96 YVGNVTASGIKEW
-109 RYLTRITNDRVDDE
+109 KYLTRITNDRVDDE
-123 QYNKNYQ
+123 QYNLNYQ

-149 INNQETYIQIAE
+149 INNQETYVQIAE

-175 PQDPYVAVDNASI
+175 PQDPYVVVDDSNI

-211 TKTEGRVYYLESELG
+211 IKTEGRVYYLESELG
-226 PAITADQ
+226 PAITTDQ

-263 FSKTKHSY
+263 FSKTKHFR
-271 DNTTENS
+271 DDKTENT

-283 SQSGYKFYYNVEQD
+283 SQSGYRFYYNVEQD

-320 GNAVCETYD
+320 GNAVCDTYD
-329 LLYGQNRNDSTTNFD
+329 LLYGQNRNDSVTNFD
-344 KTNVK
+344 KTNIK
-349 GALNTLNKK
+349 GALNTLNRK
-358 MNLGKLE
+358 MSLDKLD

-387 AIIQGDNL
+387 ATIEGDNL
-395 ISIDADIEKNGGAIK
+395 ISVDANIEKNSGAIK

-430 FSTFGSSI
+430 FGTFGSSI
-438 TLPKLFA
+438 TLPKLFT
-445 DRAGHVVKEETFSVS
+445 DRAGHIVKEETFSVS
-460 IPKGSYENTKE
+460 IPKGSYTNTKE
-471 GNVLTSLSFI
+471 GNVFTSLSFT

-494 GTLTLG
+494 GTLALG
-500 TGYITNDKLN
+500 EGYTINNKLN

-520 SINRLIDNSD
+520 SISKLIDNSD
-530 SKYNTLLGQTNN
+530 SKYNTLLGQSNN

-548 VPTLYGLRQGI
+548 IPTLYGLRQGI
-559 NSDRDNISNLSDKI
+559 NADRDSISNLSDKI
-573 DILNGA
+573 DVLNGT

-599 TDNKVDKQFVT
+599 ADNKVDKQFVT

-644 VATMSSLNTLKT
+644 VATMSSLNTLKN
-656 NLLGGYTGTLADINT
+656 NLLGGYTGTLADVNT
-671 LASGKLNESAV
+671 LASSKLNESAV
-682 RGLTYNATSGNNGA
+682 RGLTYNATSGDNGA
-696 KTIAE
+696 KTVAG

-707 ELQNKNTQLNTT
+707 ALQNKNAELNKT
-719 IKALQDKDAESD
+719 IKALQDKD
-731 TTIKALQDKDI
+731 T
-742 ELNNLIAGLRTD
+742 ELNDLITGLRTD

-759 NNSNNTDTP
+759 KNSNNADTP

>member
-13 TTFAF
+13 TTFTF
-18 DRIYNN
+18 DKIYSN
-24 RLQMDNNCASDG
+24 RLQMDNSCTSDG
-36 VFLGRYVLVEY
+36 IFLGRYVLVEY
-47 GLPASQYI
+47 GLPATQYLV
-55 IGYLDNNGNMYDDPT
+55 GYLDNKIMYDDPS
-70 DRSDSHIILCEKGK
+70 DRSDSHIILCENGK
-84 MVKISKSSYWYL
+84 LVKVKRSNQWYL
-96 YTGDIKSDGSPYW
+96 YVGNVTASGTKEW
-109 RYLTRITNDRVDDE
+109 KYLTRITNDRVDDE
-123 QYNKNYQ
+123 QYNLNYQ

-149 INNQETYIQIAE
+149 INNQETYVQIAE

-175 PQDPYVAVDNASI
+175 PQDPYVAVDDNSI

-211 TKTEGRVYYLESELG
+211 TKTEGRIYYLESELG
-226 PAITADQ
+226 PAITTDQ

-263 FSKTKHSY
+263 FSKTKHFR
-271 DNTTENS
+271 DNKTENT

-283 SQSGYKFYYNVEQD
+283 SQSGYRFYYNVEQD

-320 GNAVCETYD
+320 GNAVCDTYD
-329 LLYGQNRNDSTTNFD
+329 LLYGQNRNDSVTNFD
-344 KTNVK
+344 KTNIK
-349 GALNTLNKK
+349 GALNTLNRK
-358 MNLGKLE
+358 MSLDKLD

-372 STETDNDINDNYMKS
+372 STEIDNDINDNYMKS
-387 AIIQGDNL
+387 ATIEGDNL
-395 ISIDADIEKNGGAIK
+395 ISVDANIEKNSGIIK
-410 ITHNNLD
+410 VTHNNLD
-417 VSKASKSYGKDVD
+417 VNKASKSYGKDVD
-430 FSTFGSSI
+430 FGTFGSSI
-438 TLPKLFA
+438 KLPKLST
-445 DRAGHVVKEETFSVS
+445 DRAGHIVKEETFSVS
-460 IPKGSYENTKE
+460 IPKGSYTNTKE
-471 GNVLTSLSFI
+471 GNVFTSLSFT

-494 GTLTLG
+494 GTLALG
-500 TGYITNDKLN
+500 EGYTINNKLN
-510 TITKDTTLND
+510 TITKDTTLNN
-520 SINRLIDNSD
+520 SISKLIDNSD
-530 SKYNTLLGQTNN
+530 NKYNTLLGQSNN

-548 VPTLYGLRQGI
+548 TPTLYGLRQGI
-559 NSDRDNISNLSDKI
+559 NADRDSINNLSGKI

-599 TDNKVDKQFVT
+599 ADNKVDKQFVT

-633 TFDGT
+633 TFDGV

-671 LASGKLNESAV
+671 LISGKLDESAV
-682 RGLTYNATSGNNGA
+682 RGLTYNATSGDNGA
-696 KTIAE
+696 KTVAE

-707 ELQNKNTQLNTT
+707 ALQNK
-719 IKALQDKDAESD
+719 DK
-731 TTIKALQDKDI
+731 
-742 ELNNLIAGLRTD
+742 ELNDLITGLRAD

-759 NNSNNTDTP
+759 K
-768 SETT
+768 

>member
-13 TTFAF
+13 TTFTF
-18 DRIYNN
+18 DKIYSN
-24 RLQMDNNCASDG
+24 RLQMDNSCTSDG
-36 VFLGRYVLVEY
+36 IFLGRYVLVEY
-47 GLPASQYI
+47 GLPATQYLV
-55 IGYLDNNGNMYDDPT
+55 GYLDNKIMYDDPS
-70 DRSDSHIILCEKGK
+70 DRSDSHIILCENGK
-84 MVKISKSSYWYL
+84 LVKVKRSNQWYL
-96 YTGDIKSDGSPYW
+96 YVGNITASGIKEW
-109 RYLTRITNDRVDDE
+109 KYLTRITNDRVDDE
-123 QYNKNYQ
+123 QYNLNYQ

-149 INNQETYIQIAE
+149 INNQETYVQIAE

-175 PQDPYVAVDNASI
+175 PQDPYVAVDDSNI

-226 PAITADQ
+226 PAITTDQ

-263 FSKTKHSY
+263 FSKTKHFR
-271 DNTTENS
+271 DDKTENT

-283 SQSGYKFYYNVEQD
+283 SQSGYRFYYNVEQD

-320 GNAVCETYD
+320 GNVVCDTYD
-329 LLYGQNRNDSTTNFD
+329 LLYGQNRNDSATNFD
-344 KTNVK
+344 KTNIK
-349 GALNTLNKK
+349 GALNTLNRK
-358 MNLGKLE
+358 MNLDKLD

-372 STETDNDINDNYMKS
+372 STETDNNINDNYMKS
-387 AIIQGDNL
+387 ATIKGDNL
-395 ISIDADIEKNGGAIK
+395 ISVDANIEKNNGVIK
-410 ITHNNLD
+410 VTHNNLD
-417 VSKASKSYGKDVD
+417 VNKASKSYGKDVD

-438 TLPKLFA
+438 TLPKLFT
-445 DRAGHVVKEETFSVS
+445 DKAGHIVKEETFSVS
-460 IPKGSYENTKE
+460 IPKGSYTNTKE
-471 GNVLTSLSFI
+471 GNVFTSLSFTG
-481 DTTGA
+481 TTGA

-494 GTLTLG
+494 GTLALG
-500 TGYITNDKLN
+500 EGYIINNKLN

-520 SINRLIDNSD
+520 SISKLIDNSD
-530 SKYNTLLGQTNN
+530 SKYNTLLGQSNN
-542 SFGKDT
+542 NFGKDII
-548 VPTLYGLRQGI
+548 PTLYGLRQGI
-559 NSDRDNISNLSDKI
+559 NADRDNISNLSGKI
-573 DILNGA
+573 DVLNGT

-599 TDNKVDKQFVT
+599 ADNKVDKQFVT

-620 VSRSALQENDLPI
+620 VSRSALQESDLPI

-719 IKALQDKDAESD
+719 IKALQDKD
-731 TTIKALQDKDI
+731 I
-742 ELNNLIAGLRTD
+742 ELNNLIVGLRTD

-759 NNSNNTDTP
+759 NSSNNTDTP

>member
-13 TTFAF
+13 TTFTF
-18 DRIYNN
+18 DKIYSN
-24 RLQMDNNCASDG
+24 RLQMDNSCTSDG
-36 VFLGRYVLVEY
+36 IFLGRYVLVEY
-47 GLPASQYI
+47 GLPATQYLV
-55 IGYLDNNGNMYDDPT
+55 GYLDNKIMYDDPS
-70 DRSDSHIILCEKGK
+70 DRSDSHIILCENGK
-84 MVKISKSSYWYL
+84 LVKVKRSNQWYL
-96 YTGDIKSDGSPYW
+96 YVGNVTASGTKEW
-109 RYLTRITNDRVDDE
+109 KYLTRITNDRVDDE
-123 QYNKNYQ
+123 QYNLNYQ

-149 INNQETYIQIAE
+149 INNQETYVQIAE

-226 PAITADQ
+226 PAITTDQ

-263 FSKTKHSY
+263 FSKTKRSY
-271 DNTTENS
+271 DNTTENT

-283 SQSGYKFYYNVEQD
+283 SQSGYRFYYNVEQD

-320 GNAVCETYD
+320 GNAVCDTYD
-329 LLYGQNRNDSTTNFD
+329 LLYGQNRNDSATNFD
-344 KTNVK
+344 KTNIK
-349 GALNTLNKK
+349 GALNTLNRK
-358 MNLGKLE
+358 MSLDKLD

-387 AIIQGDNL
+387 ATIEGDNL
-395 ISIDADIEKNGGAIK
+395 ISVDANIEKNSGIIK

-430 FSTFGSSI
+430 FGTFGSSI
-438 TLPKLFA
+438 KLPKLFT
-445 DRAGHVVKEETFSVS
+445 DRAGHIVKEETFSVS
-460 IPKGSYENTKE
+460 IPKGSYINTKE
-471 GNVLTSLSFI
+471 GNVFTSLSFT
-481 DTTGA
+481 DTTGT

-494 GTLTLG
+494 GTLALG
-500 TGYITNDKLN
+500 EGYTINNKLN

-520 SINRLIDNSD
+520 SINKLIDNSD

-548 VPTLYGLRQGI
+548 IPTLYGLRQGI
-559 NSDRDNISNLSDKI
+559 NADRDSISNLSSKI
-573 DILNGA
+573 DVLNGT

-620 VSRSALQENDLPI
+620 VSRSALQESDLPI

-682 RGLTYNATSGNNGA
+682 RGLTYNATSGDNGA
-696 KTIAE
+696 KTVVG

-707 ELQNKNTQLNTT
+707 VLQNKSVELEKT
-719 IKALQDKDAESD
+719 IKALQDKD
-731 TTIKALQDKDI
+731 T
-742 ELNNLIAGLRTD
+742 ELNNLITGLRTD
-754 VDALK
+754 IDALK

>member
-13 TTFAF
+13 TTFTF
-18 DRIYNN
+18 DKIYSN
-24 RLQMDNNCASDG
+24 RLQMDNSCTSDG
-36 VFLGRYVLVEY
+36 IFLGRYVLVEY
-47 GLPASQYI
+47 GLPATQYLV
-55 IGYLDNNGNMYDDPT
+55 GYLDNKIMYDDPS
-70 DRSDSHIILCEKGK
+70 DRSDSHIILCENGK
-84 MVKISKSSYWYL
+84 LVKVKRSNQWYL
-96 YTGDIKSDGSPYW
+96 YVGNVTASGTKEW
-109 RYLTRITNDRVDDE
+109 KYLTRITNDRVDDE
-123 QYNKNYQ
+123 QYNLNYQ

-149 INNQETYIQIAE
+149 INNQETYVQIAE

-175 PQDPYVAVDNASI
+175 PQDPYVAVDSTNI

-199 ETDSHYK
+199 EADSHYK
-206 LDNND
+206 LDNSD
-211 TKTEGRVYYLESELG
+211 TKTEGRIYYLESELG
-226 PAITADQ
+226 PAITTDQ

-263 FSKTKHSY
+263 FNKAKRSY

-283 SQSGYKFYYNVEQD
+283 SQSGYRFYYNVEQD

-320 GNAVCETYD
+320 GNAVCDTYD
-329 LLYGQNRNDSTTNFD
+329 LLYGQNRNDSVTNFD
-344 KTNVK
+344 KTNIK
-349 GALNTLNKK
+349 GALNTLNRK
-358 MNLGKLE
+358 MSLDKLD

-372 STETDNDINDNYMKS
+372 STEIDNDINDNYMKS
-387 AIIQGDNL
+387 ATIEGDNL
-395 ISIDADIEKNGGAIK
+395 ISVDANIEKNNGVIK
-410 ITHNNLD
+410 IIHNNLD

-430 FSTFGSSI
+430 FGTFGSSI
-438 TLPKLFA
+438 TLPKLFT
-445 DRAGHVVKEETFSVS
+445 DRAGHIVKEETFSVS
-460 IPKGSYENTKE
+460 IPKGSYANTKE
-471 GNVLTSLSFI
+471 GNVFTSLSFT

-494 GTLTLG
+494 GTLALG
-500 TGYITNDKLN
+500 EGYIINNKLN

-520 SINRLIDNSD
+520 SISKLIDNSD
-530 SKYNTLLGQTNN
+530 SKYNTLLGQSNN
-542 SFGKDT
+542 NFGKDT
-548 VPTLYGLRQGI
+548 IPTLYGLRQGI
-559 NSDRDNISNLSDKI
+559 NADRDNISNLSSKI
-573 DILNGA
+573 DVLNGT

-620 VSRSALQENDLPI
+620 VSRSALQESDLPI

-638 YSSSNK
+638 YSNSNK

-682 RGLTYNATSGNNGA
+682 RGLTYNATSGDNGA
-696 KTIAE
+696 KTVAG

-707 ELQNKNTQLNTT
+707 ALQNKNAELNKT
-719 IKALQDKDAESD
+719 IKALQDKD
-731 TTIKALQDKDI
+731 T
-742 ELNNLIAGLRTD
+742 ELNDLITGLRTD

-759 NNSNNTDTP
+759 KNSNNTDTP

>member
-13 TTFAF
+13 TTFTF
-18 DRIYNN
+18 DKIYSN
-24 RLQMDNNCASDG
+24 RLQMDNSCTSDG
-36 VFLGRYVLVEY
+36 IFLGRYVLVEY
-47 GLPASQYI
+47 GLPATQYLV
-55 IGYLDNNGNMYDDPT
+55 GYLDNKIMYDDPS
-70 DRSDSHIILCEKGK
+70 DRSDSHIILCENGK
-84 MVKISKSSYWYL
+84 LVKVKRSNQWYL
-96 YTGDIKSDGSPYW
+96 YVGNVTASGTKEW
-109 RYLTRITNDRVDDE
+109 KYLTRITNDRVDDE
-123 QYNKNYQ
+123 QYNLNYQ

-149 INNQETYIQIAE
+149 INNQETYVQIAE

-175 PQDPYVAVDNASI
+175 PQDPYVAVDDASV

-199 ETDSHYK
+199 EADSHYK

-263 FSKTKHSY
+263 FSKTKHFR
-271 DNTTENS
+271 DDKTENA

-283 SQSGYKFYYNVEQD
+283 SQSGYRFYYNVEQD

-320 GNAVCETYD
+320 GNAVCDTYD

-344 KTNVK
+344 KTNIK
-349 GALNTLNKK
+349 GALNTLNRK
-358 MNLGKLE
+358 MSLDKLD

-372 STETDNDINDNYMKS
+372 STEIDNNINDNYMKS
-387 AIIQGDNL
+387 ATIEGDNL
-395 ISIDADIEKNGGAIK
+395 ISVDANIEKNSGVIK
-410 ITHNNLD
+410 VTHNNLD
-417 VSKASKSYGKDVD
+417 VNKASKSYGKDVD
-430 FSTFGSSI
+430 FGTFGSSI
-438 TLPKLFA
+438 KLPKLFT
-445 DRAGHVVKEETFSVS
+445 DRAGHIVKEETFSVS
-460 IPKGSYENTKE
+460 IPKGSYTNTKE
-471 GNVLTSLSFI
+471 GNVFTSLSFT

-494 GTLTLG
+494 GTLALG
-500 TGYITNDKLN
+500 EGYTINNKLN

-520 SINRLIDNSD
+520 SISKLIDNSD
-530 SKYNTLLGQTNN
+530 SKYNILLGQSNN

-559 NSDRDNISNLSDKI
+559 NTDRDNISNLSNKI
-573 DILNGA
+573 DVLNGS
-579 VSTTNSVAY
+579 VSITNSVAY

-599 TDNKVDKQFVT
+599 ADNKVDKQFVT

-656 NLLGGYTGTLADINT
+656 SLLGGYTGTLADINT
-671 LASGKLNESAV
+671 LASSKLNESAV
-682 RGLTYNATSGNNGA
+682 RGLTYNATSGDNGA
-696 KTIAE
+696 KTVAG

-707 ELQNKNTQLNTT
+707 ALQNKNVELEKT
-719 IKALQDKDAESD
+719 IKALQDKD
-731 TTIKALQDKDI
+731 T
-742 ELNNLIAGLRTD
+742 ELNNLITGLRTD

-759 NNSNNTDTP
+759 NNSNNANTP

>member
-13 TTFAF
+13 TTFTF
-18 DRIYNN
+18 DKIYSN
-24 RLQMDNNCASDG
+24 RLQMDNSCTSDG
-36 VFLGRYVLVEY
+36 IFLGRYVLVEY
-47 GLPASQYI
+47 GLPATQYLV
-55 IGYLDNNGNMYDDPT
+55 GYLDNKIMYDDPS
-70 DRSDSHIILCEKGK
+70 DRSDSHIILCENGK
-84 MVKISKSSYWYL
+84 LVKVKRSNQWYL
-96 YTGDIKSDGSPYW
+96 YVGNVTASGTKEW
-109 RYLTRITNDRVDDE
+109 KYLTRITNDRVDDE
-123 QYNKNYQ
+123 QYNLNYQ

-149 INNQETYIQIAE
+149 INNQETYVQIAE
-161 LNTVVPNFSIYPLL
+161 LNTVVPNFLIYPLL
-175 PQDPYVAVDNASI
+175 PQDPYVAVDDASI

-206 LDNND
+206 LDNSD
-211 TKTEGRVYYLESELG
+211 TKTEGRIYYLESELG
-226 PAITADQ
+226 PAITTDQ

-263 FSKTKHSY
+263 FNKAKRSY
-271 DNTTENS
+271 DNMTENT

-283 SQSGYKFYYNVEQD
+283 SQSGYRFYYNVEQD

-320 GNAVCETYD
+320 GNAVCDTYD
-329 LLYGQNRNDSTTNFD
+329 LLYGQNRDDSATNFD
-344 KTNVK
+344 KTNIK
-349 GALNTLNKK
+349 GALNTLNRK
-358 MNLGKLE
+358 MSLDKLD

-387 AIIQGDNL
+387 ATIEGDNL
-395 ISIDADIEKNGGAIK
+395 ISVDANIEKNSGVIK

-417 VSKASKSYGKDVD
+417 VSKASKSYGKDID
-430 FSTFGSSI
+430 FGTFGSSI
-438 TLPKLFA
+438 TLPKLFT
-445 DRAGHVVKEETFSVS
+445 DRAGHIVKEETFSVS
-460 IPKGSYENTKE
+460 IPKGSYINTKE
-471 GNVLTSLSFI
+471 GNVFTSLNFT

-494 GTLTLG
+494 GTLALG
-500 TGYITNDKLN
+500 EGYTINNKLN
-510 TITKDTTLND
+510 AITKDTTLND
-520 SINRLIDNSD
+520 SISKLIDNSD
-530 SKYNTLLGQTNN
+530 SKYNTLLGQSNN

-548 VPTLYGLRQGI
+548 IPTLYGLRQGI
-559 NSDRDNISNLSDKI
+559 NTDRDNISNLSNKI
-573 DILNGA
+573 DVLNGA

-599 TDNKVDKQFVT
+599 ADNKVDKQFVT
-610 AVEEKDGLIT
+610 AVEEKNGLIT
-620 VSRSALQENDLPI
+620 VSRSALQESDLPI

-644 VATMSSLNTLKT
+644 IATMSSLNTLKT
-656 NLLGGYTGTLADINT
+656 SLLGGYTGTLADINT

-682 RGLTYNATSGNNGA
+682 RDLTYNATSGDNGA
-696 KTIAE
+696 KTVAG

-707 ELQNKNTQLNTT
+707 ALQNKNAELSKT
-719 IKALQDKDAESD
+719 IKALQDKD
-731 TTIKALQDKDI
+731 T
-742 ELNNLIAGLRTD
+742 ELNNLITGLRTD

>member
-13 TTFAF
+13 TTFTF
-18 DRIYNN
+18 DKIYSN
-24 RLQMDNNCASDG
+24 RLQMDNSCTSDG
-36 VFLGRYVLVEY
+36 IFLGRYVLVEY
-47 GLPASQYI
+47 GLPATQYLV
-55 IGYLDNNGNMYDDPT
+55 GYLDNKIMYDDPS
-70 DRSDSHIILCEKGK
+70 DRSDSHIILCENGK
-84 MVKISKSSYWYL
+84 LVKVKRSNQWYL
-96 YTGDIKSDGSPYW
+96 YVGNVTASGTKEW
-109 RYLTRITNDRVDDE
+109 KYLTRITNDRVDDE
-123 QYNKNYQ
+123 QYNLNYQ

-149 INNQETYIQIAE
+149 INNQETYVQIAE

-175 PQDPYVAVDNASI
+175 PQDPYVAVDDASV

-199 ETDSHYK
+199 EVDSHYK

-263 FSKTKHSY
+263 FSKTKRSY

-297 NVVGEPIEDGYDR
+297 NVVGEPIDDGYDR

-320 GNAVCETYD
+320 GNAVCDTYD
-329 LLYGQNRNDSTTNFD
+329 LLYGQNRDDSTTNFD
-344 KTNVK
+344 KTNIK
-349 GALNTLNKK
+349 GALNTLNRK
-358 MNLGKLE
+358 MSLDKLD

-372 STETDNDINDNYMKS
+372 STEIDNNINDNYMKS
-387 AIIQGDNL
+387 ATIEGDNL
-395 ISIDADIEKNGGAIK
+395 ISVDADIEKNSGVIK
-410 ITHNNLD
+410 VTHNNLD
-417 VSKASKSYGKDVD
+417 VNKASKGYGKDVD
-430 FSTFGSSI
+430 FGTFGSSI
-438 TLPKLFA
+438 KLPKLFA
-445 DRAGHVVKEETFSVS
+445 DRAGHIVKEETFSVS
-460 IPKGSYENTKE
+460 IPKGSYANTKE
-471 GNVLTSLSFI
+471 GNVFTSLSFT

-486 LSSEKSYL
+486 LRSEKSYL
-494 GTLTLG
+494 GTLALG
-500 TGYITNDKLN
+500 EGYTINNKLN

-520 SINRLIDNSD
+520 SINKLIDNSD
-530 SKYNTLLGQTNN
+530 SKYNTLLGQSNN

-559 NSDRDNISNLSDKI
+559 NTDRNSISNLSSKI

-599 TDNKVDKQFVT
+599 ADNKVDKQFVT

-656 NLLGGYTGTLADINT
+656 SLLGGYTGTLADINT
-671 LASGKLNESAV
+671 LASSKLNESAV
-682 RGLTYNATSGNNGA
+682 RGLTYNATSGDNGA
-696 KTIAE
+696 KTVAG

-707 ELQNKNTQLNTT
+707 ALQNKNVELEKT
-719 IKALQDKDAESD
+719 IKALQDKD
-731 TTIKALQDKDI
+731 T
-742 ELNNLIAGLRTD
+742 ELNNLITGLRTD

-759 NNSNNTDTP
+759 NNSNNANTP

>member
-13 TTFAF
+13 TTFTF

-55 IGYLDNNGNMYDDPT
+55 IGYLDNNGNMYDDPA

-84 MVKISKSSYWYL
+84 MVKVNRNRYWYL
-96 YTGDIKSDGSPYW
+96 YTGDTKSDGSPYW

-149 INNQETYIQIAE
+149 VNNQETYIQIAE

-175 PQDPYVAVDNASI
+175 PQDPYVAVDNANI

-206 LDNND
+206 LDNNA
-211 TKTEGRVYYLESELG
+211 TKTEGRIYYLESELG

-233 SSTNLLYKL
+233 TSTNLLYKL

-263 FSKTKHSY
+263 FSKTKRSY
-271 DNTTENS
+271 DGNTENS

-358 MNLGKLE
+358 MNLEKLE

-387 AIIQGDNL
+387 ATIQGDNL
-395 ISIDADIEKNGGAIK
+395 ISIDADIEKNDGAIK

-417 VSKASKSYGKDVD
+417 INKASKSYGKNVD
-430 FSTFGSSI
+430 FNTFGSSI
-438 TLPKLFA
+438 TLPKLFT
-445 DRAGHVVKEETFSVS
+445 DRAGHIVKEETFSVS

-471 GNVLTSLSFI
+471 GNVLTSLNFI

-500 TGYITNDKLN
+500 TGYITNNKLN

-520 SINRLIDNSD
+520 SISKLIDNSD

-542 SFGKDT
+542 SFGKDA

-559 NSDRDNISNLSDKI
+559 NSDRDSISNLSDKI
-573 DILNGA
+573 DILNGT

-620 VSRSALQENDLPI
+620 VSRSPLQESDLPI

-638 YSSSNK
+638 YSNSNK

-656 NLLGGYTGTLADINT
+656 NLLGGYTGTLADVNT
-671 LASGKLNESAV
+671 LASSKLNENAV
-682 RGLTYNATSGNNGA
+682 RGLTYNATSGNNEA
-696 KTIAE
+696 KTITG

-719 IKALQDKDAESD
+719 IKALQDKD
-731 TTIKALQDKDI
+731 T
-742 ELNNLIAGLRTD
+742 ELNKLITELRTD
-754 VDALK
+754 VDELK
-759 NNSNNTDTP
+759 KKINANTP

>member
-13 TTFAF
+13 TTFTF
-18 DRIYNN
+18 DKIYSN
-24 RLQMDNNCASDG
+24 RLQMDNSCTSDG
-36 VFLGRYVLVEY
+36 IFLGRYVLVEY
-47 GLPASQYI
+47 GLPATQYLV
-55 IGYLDNNGNMYDDPT
+55 GYLDNKIMYDDPS
-70 DRSDSHIILCEKGK
+70 DRSDSHIILCENGK
-84 MVKISKSSYWYL
+84 LVKVKRSNQWYL
-96 YTGDIKSDGSPYW
+96 YVGNVTASGTKEW
-109 RYLTRITNDRVDDE
+109 KYLTRITNDRVDDE
-123 QYNKNYQ
+123 QYNLNYQ

-149 INNQETYIQIAE
+149 INNQETYVQIAE

-175 PQDPYVAVDNASI
+175 PQDPYVAVDDASV

-206 LDNND
+206 LDNSD
-211 TKTEGRVYYLESELG
+211 TKTEGRIYYLESELG
-226 PAITADQ
+226 PAITTDQ

-263 FSKTKHSY
+263 FNKAKRSY
-271 DNTTENS
+271 DNTTENT

-283 SQSGYKFYYNVEQD
+283 SQSGYRFYYNVEQD

-320 GNAVCETYD
+320 GNAVCDTYD
-329 LLYGQNRNDSTTNFD
+329 LLYGQNRNDSATNFD
-344 KTNVK
+344 KTNIK
-349 GALNTLNKK
+349 GALNTLNRK
-358 MNLGKLE
+358 MSLDKLD

-387 AIIQGDNL
+387 ATIEGDNL
-395 ISIDADIEKNGGAIK
+395 ISVDANIEKNSGIIK

-417 VSKASKSYGKDVD
+417 ISKASKSYGKDVD
-430 FSTFGSSI
+430 FGTFGSSI
-438 TLPKLFA
+438 TLPKLFT
-445 DRAGHVVKEETFSVS
+445 DKAGHIVKEETFSVS
-460 IPKGSYENTKE
+460 IPKGSYTNTKE
-471 GNVLTSLSFI
+471 GNVFTSLSFT

-494 GTLTLG
+494 GTLALG
-500 TGYITNDKLN
+500 EGYTINNKLN

-520 SINRLIDNSD
+520 SISKLIDNSD
-530 SKYNTLLGQTNN
+530 SKYNTLLGQSNN

-548 VPTLYGLRQGI
+548 IPTLYGLRQGI
-559 NSDRDNISNLSDKI
+559 NSDRDSISNLSDKI

-599 TDNKVDKQFVT
+599 ADNKVDKQFVT
-610 AVEEKDGLIT
+610 AVEEKNGLIT
-620 VSRSALQENDLPI
+620 VSRSALQESDLPI

-682 RGLTYNATSGNNGA
+682 RGLTYNATSGDNGA
-696 KTIAE
+696 KTVAG

-707 ELQNKNTQLNTT
+707 ALQNKNAELNKT
-719 IKALQDKDAESD
+719 IKALQDKD
-731 TTIKALQDKDI
+731 T
-742 ELNNLIAGLRTD
+742 ELNDLITGLRTD

-759 NNSNNTDTP
+759 KKINANTP

>member
-13 TTFAF
+13 TTFTF
-18 DRIYNN
+18 DKIYSN
-24 RLQMDNNCASDG
+24 RLQMDNSCTSDG
-36 VFLGRYVLVEY
+36 IFLGRYVLVEY
-47 GLPASQYI
+47 GLPATQYLV
-55 IGYLDNNGNMYDDPT
+55 GYLDNKIMYDDPS
-70 DRSDSHIILCEKGK
+70 DRSDSHIILCENGK
-84 MVKISKSSYWYL
+84 LVKVKRSNQWYL
-96 YTGDIKSDGSPYW
+96 YVGNVTASGTKEW
-109 RYLTRITNDRVDDE
+109 KYLTRITNDRVDDE
-123 QYNKNYQ
+123 QYNLNYQ

-149 INNQETYIQIAE
+149 INNQETYVQIAE

-175 PQDPYVAVDNASI
+175 PQDPYVAVDDSNI

-271 DNTTENS
+271 DNKTENT

-283 SQSGYKFYYNVEQD
+283 SQSGYRFYYNVEQD

-320 GNAVCETYD
+320 GNAVCDTYD
-329 LLYGQNRNDSTTNFD
+329 LLYGQNRNDSVTNFD
-344 KTNVK
+344 KTNIK
-349 GALNTLNKK
+349 GALNTLNRK
-358 MNLGKLE
+358 MSLDKLD

-372 STETDNDINDNYMKS
+372 STEIDNDINDNYMKS
-387 AIIQGDNL
+387 ATIEGDNL
-395 ISIDADIEKNGGAIK
+395 ISVDADIEKNSGVIK
-410 ITHNNLD
+410 VTHNNLD
-417 VSKASKSYGKDVD
+417 VNKASKTYGKDVD
-430 FSTFGSSI
+430 FGTFGSSI
-438 TLPKLFA
+438 KLPKLST
-445 DRAGHVVKEETFSVS
+445 DRAGHIVKEETFSVS
-460 IPKGSYENTKE
+460 IPKGSYTNTKE
-471 GNVLTSLSFI
+471 GNVFTSLSFI

-494 GTLTLG
+494 GTLALG
-500 TGYITNDKLN
+500 EGYTINNKLN

-520 SINRLIDNSD
+520 SINKLINNSD
-530 SKYNTLLGQTNN
+530 SKYNTLLGQSNN

-548 VPTLYGLRQGI
+548 TPTLYGLRQGI
-559 NSDRDNISNLSDKI
+559 NADRDSISNLSGKI

-599 TDNKVDKQFVT
+599 ADNKVDKQFVT
-610 AVEEKDGLIT
+610 AVEEKDGLII
-620 VSRSALQENDLPI
+620 VSRSALQESDLPI

-682 RGLTYNATSGNNGA
+682 RGLTYNATSGDNGA
-696 KTIAE
+696 KTVAG

-707 ELQNKNTQLNTT
+707 ALQNKNAELNKT
-719 IKALQDKDAESD
+719 IKALQDKD
-731 TTIKALQDKDI
+731 T
-742 ELNNLIAGLRTD
+742 ELNDLITGLRTD

-759 NNSNNTDTP
+759 KNSNNADTP

>member
-13 TTFAF
+13 TTFTF
-18 DRIYNN
+18 DKIYSN
-24 RLQMDNNCASDG
+24 RLQMDNSCTSDG
-36 VFLGRYVLVEY
+36 IFLGRYVLVEY
-47 GLPASQYI
+47 GLPATQYLV
-55 IGYLDNNGNMYDDPT
+55 GYLDNKIMYDDPS
-70 DRSDSHIILCEKGK
+70 DRSDSHIILCENGK
-84 MVKISKSSYWYL
+84 LVKVKRSNQWYL
-96 YTGDIKSDGSPYW
+96 YVGNVTASGTKEW
-109 RYLTRITNDRVDDE
+109 KYLTRITNDRVDDE
-123 QYNKNYQ
+123 QYNLNYQ

-149 INNQETYIQIAE
+149 INNQETYVQIAE

-175 PQDPYVAVDNASI
+175 PQDPYVAVDDASV

-199 ETDSHYK
+199 EVDSHYK

-263 FSKTKHSY
+263 FSKIKRSY

-283 SQSGYKFYYNVEQD
+283 SQSGYRFYYNVEQD
-297 NVVGEPIEDGYDR
+297 NVVGEPIDDGYDR

-320 GNAVCETYD
+320 GNAVCDTYD

-344 KTNVK
+344 KTNIK
-349 GALNTLNKK
+349 GALNTLNRK
-358 MNLGKLE
+358 MSLDKLD

-372 STETDNDINDNYMKS
+372 STEIDNNINDNYMKS
-387 AIIQGDNL
+387 ATIEGDNL
-395 ISIDADIEKNGGAIK
+395 ISVDANIEKNSGVIK
-410 ITHNNLD
+410 VTHNNLD
-417 VSKASKSYGKDVD
+417 VNKASKSYGKDVD
-430 FSTFGSSI
+430 FGTFGSSI
-438 TLPKLFA
+438 KLPKLFA
-445 DRAGHVVKEETFSVS
+445 DRAGHIVKEETFSIS
-460 IPKGSYENTKE
+460 IPKGSYINTKE
-471 GNVLTSLSFI
+471 GNVFTSLSFT

-494 GTLTLG
+494 GTLALG
-500 TGYITNDKLN
+500 EGYTINNKLN

-520 SINRLIDNSD
+520 SINKLIDNSD
-530 SKYNTLLGQTNN
+530 SKYNTLLGQSNN

-610 AVEEKDGLIT
+610 AVEEKDGLII
-620 VSRSALQENDLPI
+620 VSRSALQESDLPI

-638 YSSSNK
+638 YSSNNK

-682 RGLTYNATSGNNGA
+682 RGLTYNATSGDNGA
-696 KTIAE
+696 KTVVG

-707 ELQNKNTQLNTT
+707 ALQNKNAELNKT
-719 IKALQDKDAESD
+719 IKALQDKD
-731 TTIKALQDKDI
+731 T
-742 ELNNLIAGLRTD
+742 ELNDLITGLRTD

-759 NNSNNTDTP
+759 KNSNNADTP

>member
-13 TTFAF
+13 TTFTF
-18 DRIYNN
+18 DKIYSN
-24 RLQMDNNCASDG
+24 RLQMDNSCTSDG
-36 VFLGRYVLVEY
+36 IFLGRYVLVEY
-47 GLPASQYI
+47 GLPATQYLV
-55 IGYLDNNGNMYDDPT
+55 GYLDNKIMYDDPS
-70 DRSDSHIILCEKGK
+70 DRSDSHIILCENGK
-84 MVKISKSSYWYL
+84 LVKVKRSNQWYL
-96 YTGDIKSDGSPYW
+96 YVGNVTASGTKEW
-109 RYLTRITNDRVDDE
+109 KYLTRITNDRVDDE
-123 QYNKNYQ
+123 QYNLNYQ

-149 INNQETYIQIAE
+149 INNQETYVQIAE

-175 PQDPYVAVDNASI
+175 PQDPYVAVDDSNI
-188 VYQPGKYYYYD
+188 IYQPGKYYYYD

-226 PAITADQ
+226 PAITTDQ

-263 FSKTKHSY
+263 FSKTKRSY
-271 DNTTENS
+271 DNTTENT

-283 SQSGYKFYYNVEQD
+283 SQSGYRFYYNVEQD

-320 GNAVCETYD
+320 GNAVCDTYD
-329 LLYGQNRNDSTTNFD
+329 LLYGQNRNDSATNFD
-344 KTNVK
+344 KTNIK
-349 GALNTLNKK
+349 GALNTLNRK
-358 MNLGKLE
+358 MSLDKLD

-387 AIIQGDNL
+387 ATIEGDNL
-395 ISIDADIEKNGGAIK
+395 ISVDANIEKNNGVIK
-410 ITHNNLD
+410 VTHNNLD
-417 VSKASKSYGKDVD
+417 VNKASKSYGKDVD
-430 FSTFGSSI
+430 FGTFGSSI

-445 DRAGHVVKEETFSVS
+445 DRAGHIVKEEIFSVS
-460 IPKGSYENTKE
+460 IPKGSYINTKE
-471 GNVLTSLSFI
+471 GNVFTSLSFT

-494 GTLTLG
+494 GTLALG
-500 TGYITNDKLN
+500 EGYTINNKLN

-520 SINRLIDNSD
+520 SISKLIDNSD
-530 SKYNTLLGQTNN
+530 SKYNTLLGQSNN

-548 VPTLYGLRQGI
+548 IPTLYGLRQGI
-559 NSDRDNISNLSDKI
+559 NTDRDNISNLSNKI
-573 DILNGA
+573 DVLNGA

-599 TDNKVDKQFVT
+599 ADNKVDKQFVT
-610 AVEEKDGLIT
+610 AVEEKNGLIT
-620 VSRSALQENDLPI
+620 VSRSALQESDLPI

-656 NLLGGYTGTLADINT
+656 SLLGGYTGTLADINT

-682 RGLTYNATSGNNGA
+682 RGLTYNATSGDNGA
-696 KTIAE
+696 KTVVG

-707 ELQNKNTQLNTT
+707 VLQTKNAELNKT
-719 IKALQDKDAESD
+719 IKALQDKD
-731 TTIKALQDKDI
+731 T
-742 ELNNLIAGLRTD
+742 ELNDLITGLRTD

>member
-13 TTFAF
+13 TTFTF
-18 DRIYNN
+18 DKIYNN
-24 RLQMDNNCASDG
+24 RLQMDNSCANDG

-47 GLPASQYI
+47 GLPATQYI
-55 IGYLDNNGNMYDDPT
+55 IGYFDRSSGIMYDDPT
-70 DRSDSHIILCEKGK
+70 DRSDSHIILWEKGK
-84 MVKISKSSYWYL
+84 LVKVSRGNYWYL
-96 YTGDIKSDGSPYW
+96 YVGESTSGSQYW
-109 RYLTRITNDRVDDE
+109 KQLTIITNDRIDDE
-123 QYNKNYQ
+123 QYDTNYK

-149 INNQETYIQIAE
+149 INNQETYVQIAE

-211 TKTEGRVYYLESELG
+211 TKTEGRIYYLESDLG

-252 DDNNIYYNKEG
+252 DNNNIYYNKEG
-263 FSKTKHSY
+263 FSKTKRSY

-283 SQSGYKFYYNVEQD
+283 SQSGYRFYYNVEQD
-297 NVVGEPIEDGYDR
+297 NVVGEPIEEGYDR
-310 KSLVVKLPAL
+310 KSLIVKLPAL

-329 LLYGQNRNDSTTNFD
+329 LLYGQNRNDSATNFN

-349 GALNTLNKK
+349 GALNTLNRK

-387 AIIQGDNL
+387 ATIQGDNL
-395 ISIDADIEKNGGAIK
+395 ISIDADIEKNKGAIK

-417 VSKASKSYGKDVD
+417 VNKASKSYGKNVD

-438 TLPKLFA
+438 TLPKLFT

-460 IPKGSYENTKE
+460 IPKGSYENTKK

-500 TGYITNDKLN
+500 TGYTINNKLN
-510 TITKDTTLND
+510 TITEDTTLND
-520 SINRLIDNSD
+520 SINKLIDNSD
-530 SKYNTLLGQTNN
+530 NKYNTLLGQSNN
-542 SFGKDT
+542 SFGKDAI
-548 VPTLYGLRQGI
+548 PTLYGLRQGI
-559 NSDRDNISNLSDKI
+559 NADRDSISNLSGKI
-573 DILNGA
+573 DVLNGA

-588 SIKQAIDKLDK
+588 SIKQAIDKLNK
-599 TDNKVDKQFVT
+599 ADNKVDKQFVT

-656 NLLGGYTGTLADINT
+656 SLLGGYTGTLADINT

-682 RGLTYNATSGNNGA
+682 RDLTYNATSGNNGA
-696 KTIAE
+696 KTVAG

-707 ELQNKNTQLNTT
+707 ALQNKNVELEKT
-719 IKALQDKDAESD
+719 IKALQDKD
-731 TTIKALQDKDI
+731 T
-742 ELNNLIAGLRTD
+742 ELNNLITGLRTD

>member
-13 TTFAF
+13 TTFTF
-18 DRIYNN
+18 DKIYSN
-24 RLQMDNNCASDG
+24 RLQMDNSCTSDG
-36 VFLGRYVLVEY
+36 IFLGRYVLVEY
-47 GLPASQYI
+47 GLPATQYLV
-55 IGYLDNNGNMYDDPT
+55 GYLDNKIMYDDPS
-70 DRSDSHIILCEKGK
+70 DRSDSHIILCENGK
-84 MVKISKSSYWYL
+84 LVKVKRSNQWYL
-96 YTGDIKSDGSPYW
+96 YVGNVTASGTKEW
-109 RYLTRITNDRVDDE
+109 KYLTRITNDRVDDE
-123 QYNKNYQ
+123 QYNLNYQ

-149 INNQETYIQIAE
+149 INNQETYVQIAE

-226 PAITADQ
+226 PAITTDQ

-263 FSKTKHSY
+263 FSKTKRSY
-271 DNTTENS
+271 DNTTKNS

-283 SQSGYKFYYNVEQD
+283 SQSGYRFYYNVEQD

-320 GNAVCETYD
+320 GNAVCDTYD
-329 LLYGQNRNDSTTNFD
+329 LLYGQNRDDSTTNFD
-344 KTNVK
+344 KTNIK
-349 GALNTLNKK
+349 GALNTLNRK
-358 MNLGKLE
+358 MSLDKLD

-387 AIIQGDNL
+387 ATIKGDNL
-395 ISIDADIEKNGGAIK
+395 ISVDANIEKNNGVIK
-410 ITHNNLD
+410 VTHNNLD
-417 VSKASKSYGKDVD
+417 VNKASKSYGKDVD

-438 TLPKLFA
+438 TLPKLFT
-445 DRAGHVVKEETFSVS
+445 DKAGHIVKEETFSVS
-460 IPKGSYENTKE
+460 IPKGSYTNTKE
-471 GNVLTSLSFI
+471 GNVFTSLSFTG
-481 DTTGA
+481 TTGA

-494 GTLTLG
+494 GTLALG
-500 TGYITNDKLN
+500 EGYIINNKLN

-520 SINRLIDNSD
+520 SISKLIDNSD
-530 SKYNTLLGQTNN
+530 SKYNTLLGQSNN
-542 SFGKDT
+542 NFGKDII
-548 VPTLYGLRQGI
+548 PTLYGLRQGI
-559 NSDRDNISNLSDKI
+559 NADRDNISNLSGKI
-573 DILNGA
+573 DVLNGT

-599 TDNKVDKQFVT
+599 ADNKVDKQFVT

-620 VSRSALQENDLPI
+620 VLRSALQESDLPI

-719 IKALQDKDAESD
+719 IKALQDKD
-731 TTIKALQDKDI
+731 I
-742 ELNNLIAGLRTD
+742 ELNNLIVGLRTD

-759 NNSNNTDTP
+759 NGSNNTDTP

>member
-13 TTFAF
+13 TTFTF
-18 DRIYNN
+18 DKIYSN
-24 RLQMDNNCASDG
+24 RLQMDNSCTSDG
-36 VFLGRYVLVEY
+36 IFLGRYVLVEY
-47 GLPASQYI
+47 GLPATQYLV
-55 IGYLDNNGNMYDDPT
+55 GYLDNKIMYDDPS
-70 DRSDSHIILCEKGK
+70 DRSDSHIILCENGK
-84 MVKISKSSYWYL
+84 LVKVKRSNQWYL
-96 YTGDIKSDGSPYW
+96 YVGNVTASGTKEW
-109 RYLTRITNDRVDDE
+109 KYLTRITNDRVDDE
-123 QYNKNYQ
+123 QYNLNYQ

-149 INNQETYIQIAE
+149 INNQETYVQIAE

-175 PQDPYVAVDNASI
+175 PQDPYVAVDDSNI

-211 TKTEGRVYYLESELG
+211 TKTEGRIYYLESELG
-226 PAITADQ
+226 PAITTDQ

-263 FSKTKHSY
+263 FSKTKHFR
-271 DNTTENS
+271 DNKTENT

-283 SQSGYKFYYNVEQD
+283 SQSGYRFYYNVEQD

-320 GNAVCETYD
+320 GNAVCDTYD
-329 LLYGQNRNDSTTNFD
+329 LLYGQNRNDSVTNFD
-344 KTNVK
+344 KTNIK
-349 GALNTLNKK
+349 GALNTLNRK
-358 MNLGKLE
+358 MSLDKLD

-372 STETDNDINDNYMKS
+372 STEIDNDINDNYMKS
-387 AIIQGDNL
+387 ATIEGDNL
-395 ISIDADIEKNGGAIK
+395 ISVDANIEKNSGIIK
-410 ITHNNLD
+410 VTHNNLD
-417 VSKASKSYGKDVD
+417 VNKASKSYGKDVD
-430 FSTFGSSI
+430 FGTFGSSI
-438 TLPKLFA
+438 KLPKLST
-445 DRAGHVVKEETFSVS
+445 DRAGHIVKEETFSVS
-460 IPKGSYENTKE
+460 IPKGSYTNTKE
-471 GNVLTSLSFI
+471 GNVFTSLSFT

-494 GTLTLG
+494 GTLALG
-500 TGYITNDKLN
+500 EGYTINNKLN
-510 TITKDTTLND
+510 TITKDTTLNN
-520 SINRLIDNSD
+520 SISKLIDNSD
-530 SKYNTLLGQTNN
+530 NKYNTLLGQSNN

-548 VPTLYGLRQGI
+548 TPTLYGLRQGI
-559 NSDRDNISNLSDKI
+559 NADRDSISNLSDKI
-573 DILNGA
+573 DVLNGT

-599 TDNKVDKQFVT
+599 ADNKVDKQFVT

-682 RGLTYNATSGNNGA
+682 RGLTYNATSGDNGA
-696 KTIAE
+696 KTVAG

-707 ELQNKNTQLNTT
+707 VLQNKN
-719 IKALQDKDAESD
+719 AELSK
-731 TTIKALQDKDI
+731 TIKALQDKDI
-742 ELNNLIAGLRTD
+742 ELNDLITGLRTD

-759 NNSNNTDTP
+759 NNSNNTNTP
-768 SETT
+768 SEIT